1 MKNRLILKAS
11 AGTGKT
17 YRLSL
22 EYVASL
28 CCGNDFKDI
37 LVMTFTKK
45 ATAEIKDRILKFL
58 KQLKENG
65 KEAKELR
72 ENILKLYP
80 EIDFNQSKIEKI
92 YEEVVQNRD
101 KLRIYTIDAFTNLI
115 FKKAIAPY
123 LKIYSYE
130 IIDEEENKKTIFK
143 ILDKLFTIKED
154 FAKFKEFLKDNTER
168 DIDNYIDLID
178 KLLSHRWKII
188 VLGDRLNI
196 KRIIYKL

>member
-28 CCGNDFKDI
+28 CCRNDFKDI

-65 KEAKELR
+65 EEAKELR

-115 FKKAIAPY
+115 FK
-123 LKIYSYE
+123 
-130 IIDEEENKKTIFK
+130 
-143 ILDKLFTIKED
+143 
-154 FAKFKEFLKDNTER
+154 R
-168 DIDNYIDLID
+168 
-178 KLLSHRWKII
+178 LLLHI
-188 VLGDRLNI
+188 
-196 KRIIYKL
+196 